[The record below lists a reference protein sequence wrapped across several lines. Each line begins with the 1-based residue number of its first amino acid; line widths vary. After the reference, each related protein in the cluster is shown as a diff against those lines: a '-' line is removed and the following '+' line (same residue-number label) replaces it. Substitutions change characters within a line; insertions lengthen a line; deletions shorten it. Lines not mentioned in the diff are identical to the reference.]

1 MPWKISPMVLL
12 ALLVL
17 GTFTSL
23 FHIQSVRAG
32 GAIYIRADGSIDP
45 SDAPISTG
53 DNVTYTLAGNITS
66 DADGIVVERDNI
78 VIDGVGYTATGSGGG
93 NGTMLADRS
102 NVTVRN
108 MTIKNFEY
116 GIFLDSSSDNTLF
129 GNNVA
134 NNNDGVWFSSSDNN
148 TLFGNSLTTNN
159 WLGIGLS
166 SSSGNTLFG
175 NNVTNNEYGIGLS
188 SSSGNTLFG
197 NNFTANNHDGIWL
210 YASLD
215 NMFYHNN
222 FVANTEQVYSES
234 SANVWDDG
242 PSGGNYWS
250 DYNGTDANHDGI
262 GDTPYVVDANN
273 TDRYPLMNLWRPDAT
288 APTVTDVTQIP
299 NGTGVTPADEVRVN
313 ATVTDAT
320 SGVKKVIL
328 NYATNN
334 TPFVSINMTKLVGDI
349 YNATIPA
356 FPLGTN
362 VTYLIMA
369 EDMNNNAITTEQLGF
384 TYQYQVIPEF
394 SSFLIL
400 ALFVI
405 MTLISVI
412 ACRKAR
418 ARTHARTI
426 SGC

>member
-45 SDAPISTG
+45 PDAPISTG
-53 DNVTYTLAGNITS
+53 DNVTYTLTGNITS
-66 DADGIVVERDNI
+66 DADGIVVERDDI
-78 VIDGVGYTATGSGGG
+78 VVDGAGYTATGSGGG
-93 NGTMLADRS
+93 NGTTLADRS

-108 MTIKNFEY
+108 MTIKNFDR

-148 TLFGNSLTTNN
+148 TLFGNSLTTNS
-159 WLGIGLS
+159 WL
-166 SSSGNTLFG
+166 
-175 NNVTNNEYGIGLS
+175 GIGLS

-242 PSGGNYWS
+242 YPSGGNYWS

-288 APTVTDVTQIP
+288 PPTVTDVTQIP

-369 EDMNNNAITTEQLGF
+369 EDMNNNTITTEQLGF

-418 ARTHARTI
+418 SRTHA
-426 SGC
+426 SALVCP